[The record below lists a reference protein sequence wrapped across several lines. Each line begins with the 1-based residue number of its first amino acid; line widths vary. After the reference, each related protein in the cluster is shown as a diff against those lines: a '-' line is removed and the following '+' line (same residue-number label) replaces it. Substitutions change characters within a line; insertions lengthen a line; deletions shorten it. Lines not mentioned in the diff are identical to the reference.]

1 MDILVIAAAI
11 LLAGLAIAFALARG
25 AGRSQKQ
32 DAQADRIGDQI
43 AGVCDGHAALTE
55 RLQALAEAHVTS
67 QATLT
72 KLLEERLDKVSQ
84 RMGQSLTDTA
94 TKTAESLGKLNNRLS
109 VIDQAQKNITELSGQ
124 VVSLQDILANKQ
136 ARGAFG
142 ELQLSELV
150 EAALPPSAFQFQ
162 ATLGNGKR
170 ADCLIDLPNP
180 PGPIVIDAK
189 FPLESFYAL
198 RAADDNA
205 AKAQAQRDFRIAI
218 QKHVSDIADKYIVPG
233 ETAESALM
241 FLPSEAIYAELH
253 TSFADLVQKSY
264 RARVWI
270 VSPTTLMA
278 TLNTVRAV
286 LKDARMRAQAHVIQ
300 QEVEKMAQDVG
311 RLQKRVG
318 NLRSH
323 FGQAN
328 KDIDEIVTSADRIA
342 KRADRIE
349 HVQLEDVAEEV
360 EALKPVSPD
369 MRLVERASG
378 KARALGGRS

>member
-1 MDILVIAAAI
+1 MDVLIIGAAI
-11 LLAGLAIAFALARG
+11 VAAGLLIAFAVTRTRD
-25 AGRSQKQ
+25 RSDVGTQL
-32 DAQADRIGDQI
+32 GDQI
-43 AGVCDGHAALTE
+43 AGMRDAHAGLTE
-55 RLQALAEAHVTS
+55 RLQALAEAQATS

-84 RMGQSLTDTA
+84 RMGQTLSDTA
-94 TKTAESLGKLNNRLS
+94 TKTAESLGKLNTRLN

-162 ATLGNGKR
+162 ATLSTGKR
-170 ADCLIDLPNP
+170 ADCLIKLPNP

-198 RAADDNA
+198 RAAESNA
-205 AKAQAQRDFRIAI
+205 DKAQAQRDFRTAI
-218 QKHVSDIADKYIVPG
+218 QKHVSDIASRYIVPG

-286 LKDARMRAQAHVIQ
+286 LKDARMREQAHVIQ
-300 QEVEKMAQDVG
+300 KEVGKMVEDVT

-318 NLRSH
+318 NLQSH

-328 KDIDEIVTSADRIA
+328 KDIGEILTSADRIA

-349 HVQLEDVAEEV
+349 HVQVEEV
-360 EALKPVSPD
+360 GDDVETLKPISSG
-369 MRLVERASG
+369 MHLVERATEES
-378 KARALGGRS
+378 RAAGGQ